1 MTRTYETVDADGH
14 ILEPL
19 SLWDDYIDPA
29 FRERRPQFV
38 IDDNGKER
46 LTVEGKL
53 LGNPRGIG
61 SLGSIGVRQGDV
73 KVDTLKY
80 AEGRKGGFDPHAR
93 IVDMDADGI
102 DAAFLYPSLGLFT
115 GAVEAP
121 DLSAAMCRAYNRW
134 LADIHGKARG
144 RLRWI
149 VLAPVRSIDRAIEEI
164 NLGKLNGA
172 CGVFMHG
179 FEGERLLSDSTL
191 FPLYEA
197 ASKLDMPICIH
208 AGTGNFAHYDLFG
221 QDVFS
226 RFKLPAVGAFNN
238 LVYQA
243 VPDRFPDLRWCFVET
258 SSQWVPYVINDLTI
272 RTQSELAFRRNY
284 SASGLASVRGKPRE
298 LAGRNLL
305 KENRIYVACQTTD
318 DLAYVLQ
325 YAGEDNIIVGTDYGH
340 ADYSNDIEAV
350 GKLGENGEIGPTAA
364 GKILGENPK
373 RLYAL

>member
-1 MTRTYETVDADGH
+1 MPPVIDADAH
-14 ILEPL
+14 VIET
-19 SLWDDYIDPA
+19 
-29 FRERRPQFV
+29 ERTWQFL
-38 IDDNGKER
+38 DE
-46 LTVEGKL
+46 
-53 LGNPRGIG
+53 
-61 SLGSIGVRQGDV
+61 
-73 KVDTLKY
+73 
-80 AEGRKGGFDPHAR
+80 
-93 IVDMDADGI
+93 ADRR
-102 DAAFLYPSLGLFT
+102 F
-115 GAVEAP
+115 AP
-121 DLSAAMCRAYNRW
+121 DLVVSPRTGHQFWRIDDRVFPNTNIGLNTPEESRELSDVEARLSHMDALGVDVQVIYPTLFLRPLTARADVELALCRAYNRW

-149 VLAPVRSIDRAIEEI
+149 VLAPLRSIDRAIEEI
-164 NLGKLNGA
+164 NFGKLNGA

-179 FEGERLLSDSTL
+179 LEGERLLSDSTL
-191 FPLYEA
+191 FPLYQEA
-197 ASKLDMPICIH
+197 SRLDMPICIH
-208 AGTGNFAHYDLFG
+208 AGTGNFGHYDLFG

-238 LVYQA
+238 LVYQG

-272 RTQSELAFRRNY
+272 RTESELAFRRNY
-284 SASGLASVRGKPRE
+284 ASSGLAKVRGNPRE

-350 GKLGENGEIGPTAA
+350 SKLGENGQISSTAA
-364 GKILGENPK
+364 GKILGENPQ
-373 RLYAL
+373 RLYGL